1 MELNENSYISAPEF
15 PTRRTSDSSQT
26 PLRGHSTTTWTRR
39 GGLEVR

>member
-26 PLRGHSTTTWTRR
+26 PLRGHSITTWSKR
-39 GGLEVR
+39 GNWEVR